1 LQCFPKYFLELV
13 YGRIILSVIPTRL
26 HTLHILLYYTF
37 SVDCIVVLVYTSKIL
52 MNLFAGL
59 FGGFLIK
66 EKGGPKRLIFRNQ
79 PLLGL
84 TYYLYCY
91 FVQVVCLYSYFA
103 LE

>member
-1 LQCFPKYFLELV
+1 L
-13 YGRIILSVIPTRL
+13 
-26 HTLHILLYYTF
+26 
-37 SVDCIVVLVYTSKIL
+37 KIL

>member
-1 LQCFPKYFLELV
+1 MLYQLVSTLFISSIVYVFRRLQHSY
-13 YGRIILSVIPTRL
+13 ILGY
-26 HTLHILLYYTF
+26 TL
-37 SVDCIVVLVYTSKIL
+37 KNL

-66 EKGGPKRLIFRNQ
+66 EKGGPKRLIFLNQ
-79 PLLGL
+79 LSLGL